1 MSLIKIDGAVYNVGE
16 VQLTRNG
23 ELIYDGL
30 TRGTALDLTE
40 IADAVATR
48 YSYRFAVEPRV
59 GADRAEYDAFYDD
72 ITTPKSARFVEL
84 PFGQGVVAFWAKIKA
99 VTDVLHSSYGENRW
113 GGLTVEFTP
122 VRPQRYN
129 NN

>member
-1 MSLIKIDGAVYNVGE
+1 MIKIDGASYDVGA
-16 VQLTRNG
+16 VGLKRGG
-23 ELIYDGL
+23 EIIYDGL

-48 YSYRFAVEPRV
+48 YSYSFAVEPRV
-59 GADRAEYDAFYDD
+59 GVDRAEYDAFYDD

-84 PFGQGVVAFWAKIKA
+84 PFGQSTISFWAKIKA

-113 GGLTVEFTP
+113 GGLTVEFAP